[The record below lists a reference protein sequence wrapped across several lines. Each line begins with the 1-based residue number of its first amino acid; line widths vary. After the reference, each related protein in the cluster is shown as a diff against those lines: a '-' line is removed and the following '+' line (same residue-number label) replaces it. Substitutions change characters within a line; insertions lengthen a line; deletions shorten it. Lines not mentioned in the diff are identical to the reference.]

1 MKKRSLFAVILILAL
16 GFLFG
21 CKTEENPPIEGD
33 DPTPPV
39 SHTHTW

>member
-33 DPTPPV
+33 DPTDRKSV
-39 SHTHTW
+39 V